1 VAASIQLKRGS
12 ATLPQ
17 REGNAPVR
25 DRLMAMLLLT
35 ALLHAIVILGITFS
49 NGSRLTRGPTPELD
63 VMLVTD
69 EVPEARANEHA
80 AYLAQ
85 RTQIGA
91 GNSDQPQRVASPAS
105 RGALSN
111 PRAGDAGNDQTNSR
125 RVSSPDQQVLTSTGN
140 SPEFRYIGQLAASDG
155 AAPLPL
161 IIGDTEGDPRS
172 GRGDAVELLLKGK
185 SDAQHWVTPDTRA
198 STLAPYL
205 AAWKRKVER
214 VGTLNFPSVARNAG
228 LSGSPVV
235 EVQIG
240 ANGRLIE
247 ASVRRSSG
255 HGSLDNAA
263 MTILKLASPFDP
275 FPAAMA
281 TEYAQLRFAY
291 QWDFVAGELQT
302 GAVTASSDT
311 ASGP

>member
-1 VAASIQLKRGS
+1 
-12 ATLPQ
+12 
-17 REGNAPVR
+17 
-25 DRLMAMLLLT
+25 MLLLM
-35 ALLHAIVILGITFS
+35 ALLHAIILLGVNFT
-49 NGSRLTRGPTPELD
+49 NGARAAQSAPPELD
-63 VMLVTD
+63 VLLVTD
-69 EVPEARANEHA
+69 EVPEARSNPHA
-80 AYLAQ
+80 SYLAQ

-91 GNSDQPQRVASPAS
+91 GNTDQSKSVGSPAS

-111 PRAGDAGNDQTNSR
+111 PRSGDTGADQASSR
-125 RVSSPDQQVLTSTGN
+125 RVNVADRQVLTSNGD
-140 SPEFRYIGQLAASDG
+140 SPDIRYVGEVAASNG
-155 AAPLPL
+155 AASLPL

-214 VGTLNFPSVARNAG
+214 VGTLNFPSVARTAG

-263 MTILKLASPFDP
+263 MTILKLASPFDA
-275 FPAAMA
+275 FPREMAA
-281 TEYAQLRFAY
+281 EYAQLRFAY
-291 QWDFVAGELQT
+291 QWDFVAGALQT

-311 ASGP
+311 ASDP

>member
-1 VAASIQLKRGS
+1 
-12 ATLPQ
+12 
-17 REGNAPVR
+17 
-25 DRLMAMLLLT
+25 MLLLM
-35 ALLHAIVILGITFS
+35 ALLHAIILLGVNFT
-49 NGSRLTRGPTPELD
+49 NGARAAQGAPPELD
-63 VMLVTD
+63 VLLVTD
-69 EVPEARANEHA
+69 EVPQVRSNEHA
-80 AYLAQ
+80 SYLAQ

-91 GNSDQPQRVASPAS
+91 GNTDQAQRVGSPAS
-105 RGALSN
+105 RGAPSN
-111 PRAGDAGNDQTNSR
+111 PREGDTGTDQASSR
-125 RVSSPDQQVLTSTGN
+125 RLNVSDRQVLTSSGD
-140 SPEFRYIGQLAASDG
+140 SPDIRYVGEVAASNR
-155 AAPLPL
+155 AASLPL

-214 VGTLNFPSVARNAG
+214 VGTLNFPSVARTAG

-235 EVQIG
+235 EVQIS

-263 MTILKLASPFDP
+263 MTILKLASPFDA
-275 FPAAMA
+275 FPPEMAA
-281 TEYAQLRFAY
+281 EYAQLRFAY
-291 QWDFVAGELQT
+291 QWDFVAGALQT

-311 ASGP
+311 ASDP